1 MRNYDF
7 TIGDRCFDFYYLF
20 GSRCNDFGFLIFG
33 DIFGAREEDVNI
45 RDFIRRNAPSTAFS
59 GTLTICISGVVF
71 FSCLMICFYNNL
83 QDSSTKRRR
92 DLAKLSPTSIYDLAP
107 PLIEQ
112 LIDTS
117 YHHSSSKSVHRR
129 KIKSRLNYFLTH
141 LAYTE

>member
-71 FSCLMICFYNNL
+71 GN
-83 QDSSTKRRR
+83 RR

-107 PLIEQ
+107 PLSKVTCPPYNNRRFA
-112 LIDTS
+112 TS
-117 YHHSSSKSVHRR
+117 
-129 KIKSRLNYFLTH
+129 
-141 LAYTE
+141 